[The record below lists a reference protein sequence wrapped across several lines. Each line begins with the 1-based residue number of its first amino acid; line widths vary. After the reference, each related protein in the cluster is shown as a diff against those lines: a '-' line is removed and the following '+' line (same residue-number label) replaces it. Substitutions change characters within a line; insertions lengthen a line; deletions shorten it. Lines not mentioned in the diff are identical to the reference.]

1 MQCIAC
7 SSEHFMVPRKWQK
20 VLPVG
25 HNALQS
31 NLGWVNVGFLIFR
44 HKKSSK
50 TCSKQADGILKNPKN
65 PMLKNLV
72 SFQIMQN
79 QSQFKTRNAT
89 RVDPS
94 SAVYKCKVKNPL
106 CRKTAE
112 MQQKCM
118 FSDPKELNC
127 TTMSQI
133 FGKYVFG

>member
-89 RVDPS
+89 EMHVLGPQRTELHNHVTNFW
-94 SAVYKCKVKNPL
+94 KICLRLNNCK
-106 CRKTAE
+106 
-112 MQQKCM
+112 
-118 FSDPKELNC
+118 
-127 TTMSQI
+127 
-133 FGKYVFG
+133 